1 MRGWQQPARWRWR
14 VAQAEHLEL
23 RAGIGIPQ
31 QLSRADDIV
40 RLPREG
46 RIGALLSRIGA
57 LLSRIGALL
66 SELLRPL
73 GPSRSLCKERRR
85 LGRCCGSTRQW

>member
-14 VAQAEHLEL
+14 VAQADHLEL

-57 LLSRIGALL
+57 LLS
-66 SELLRPL
+66 ELLRPL

-85 LGRCCGSTRQW
+85 LRRCCGSTRQC

>member
-1 MRGWQQPARWRWR
+1 MREGQHPARWRWR
-14 VAQAEHLEL
+14 VAQADHLEL

-57 LLSRIGALL
+57 LLSEPVAESAMYPDFPWSLLTFTGMEVGATV
-66 SELLRPL
+66 
-73 GPSRSLCKERRR
+73 GSLAADC
-85 LGRCCGSTRQW
+85 